1 MPVKPSAA
9 APAGQILAYSCP
21 RCEHKGVY
29 YYTDL
34 ALYDNDR
41 DPGEDSILPE
51 HAPAV
56 PGSAIDADADAIV
69 CPNESCG
76 LVQFRHVAF
85 ELLPSTAVRA
95 RRSTSADDETSTL
108 VEATP

>member
-1 MPVKPSAA
+1 MNRSAA

-21 RCEHKGVY
+21 HCKHKGIY

-34 ALYDNDR
+34 ALYDDER

-51 HAPAV
+51 YAPAV
-56 PGSAIDADADAIV
+56 PGSAIDNAADVIV

-76 LVQFRHVAF
+76 LVQFRHIAF
-85 ELLPSTAVRA
+85 ELLPPTAVRA
-95 RRSTSADDETSTL
+95 RRSTSTDEVTRNL

>member
-1 MPVKPSAA
+1 LPVKPSAA

-21 RCEHKGVY
+21 RCEHKGIY

-34 ALYDNDR
+34 ALYDDER

-51 HAPAV
+51 DAPAV
-56 PGSAIDADADAIV
+56 PGSAIDADANVIV

-76 LVQFRHVAF
+76 LVQFRHIAF
-85 ELLPSTAVRA
+85 ELLPPTAVRA
-95 RRSTSADDETSTL
+95 RRSTPTDDETSAL